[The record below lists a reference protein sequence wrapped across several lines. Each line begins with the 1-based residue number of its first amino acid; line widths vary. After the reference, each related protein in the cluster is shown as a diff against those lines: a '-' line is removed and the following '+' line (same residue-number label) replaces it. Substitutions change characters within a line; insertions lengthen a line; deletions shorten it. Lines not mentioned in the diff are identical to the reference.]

1 MMKLEADLV
10 PEDNAFLKAARV
22 ELVNHMMLLNIFD
35 IIMDNIIIFISY
47 EWMDVKLNVYIPCF
61 MEQPLAAL

>member
-47 EWMDVKLNVYIPCF
+47 E
-61 MEQPLAAL
+61 